1 MMPIADL
8 PPMMQERV
16 VCSIA
21 AAARYDIPAAVLLA
35 VAEQEGGKPGQWV
48 RNSNGTYDV
57 GAMQFN
63 THYLRD
69 LAKYGITADHVAASG
84 CYAYNLAA
92 WRLRMHIRKD
102 EGDLWTRAA
111 NYHSRTPYYNAIYRA
126 AIERRGA
133 KWATWLQARFPA
145 PATSTTSKGASTQA
159 APDQG
164 ARFRIAAEP
173 SQGGRSPLG
182 GQRMTDAQ
190 SAAGVSVGVV
200 TSPSPALLATSGIQP
215 SAQPA
220 TITTPTP
227 AAWPPTEQQG
237 WAGVS
242 VGAVSSYVP
251 RTISVSP

>member
-21 AAARYDIPAAVLLA
+21 AAARYDIPAHVLLA

-102 EGDLWTRAA
+102 EGDLWTKVA

-145 PATSTTSKGASTQA
+145 PATSTTGKGASTQA

-164 ARFRIAAEP
+164 ARFRVAA
-173 SQGGRSPLG
+173 S
-182 GQRMTDAQ
+182 
-190 SAAGVSVGVV
+190 SAPVGVKVV
-200 TSPSPALLATSGIQP
+200 TSPSPALPVVATHSIQP
-215 SAQPA
+215 AATPVQAPQIAQTASVSA
-220 TITTPTP
+220 
-227 AAWPPTEQQG
+227 PP
-237 WAGVS
+237 
-242 VGAVSSYVP
+242 YVP
-251 RTISVSP
+251 RAVFVSR

>member
-21 AAARYDIPAAVLLA
+21 AAARYDIPAHVLLA

-69 LAKYGITADHVAASG
+69 LAKYGITADHVAARG

-102 EGDLWTRAA
+102 EGDLWTKVA
-111 NYHSRTPYYNAIYRA
+111 NYHSRTPYYNSIYRA

-133 KWATWLQARFPA
+133 KWATWLQTRFPA
-145 PATSTTSKGASTQA
+145 PATSTTGKGASTQA

-164 ARFRIAAEP
+164 ARFHIAASSTPAPAAEP

-182 GQRMTDAQ
+182 GQRMTDAH

-200 TSPSPALLATSGIQP
+200 TSPTPALPVVATHSIQP
-215 SAQPA
+215 AA
-220 TITTPTP
+220 TP
-227 AAWPPTEQQG
+227 AQAPQTVAQTTS
-237 WAGVS
+237 VS
-242 VGAVSSYVP
+242 VPYVP
-251 RTISVSP
+251 RAVFISR

>member
-21 AAARYDIPAAVLLA
+21 AAARYDIPAHVLLA

-48 RNSNGTYDV
+48 RNSNGTWDV

-63 THYLRD
+63 TAYLRE
-69 LAKYGITADHVAASG
+69 LAQYGITAEHVAASG

-102 EGDLWTRAA
+102 EGDLWTKVA

-145 PATSTTSKGASTQA
+145 PAANTAGKEAPAQA

-164 ARFRIAAEP
+164 AHFRIAAVATQP
-173 SQGGRSPLG
+173 VPTPAAGQPQGGRSPLG
-182 GQRMTDAQ
+182 GQRVTDAQ
-190 SAAGVSVGVV
+190 SAAGTNVGAV
-200 TSPSPALLATSGIQP
+200 PS
-215 SAQPA
+215 
-220 TITTPTP
+220 
-227 AAWPPTEQQG
+227 AAWPPTDQQG
-237 WAGVS
+237 WAGAR

-251 RTISVSP
+251 RTISVSQ

>member
-48 RNSNGTYDV
+48 RNTNGTYDV

-63 THYLRD
+63 TAYLRE
-69 LAKYGITADHVAASG
+69 LAQYGITAEHVAARG

-102 EGDLWTRAA
+102 EGDLWTKVA

-145 PATSTTSKGASTQA
+145 PATSTTGKGASTQA

-164 ARFRIAAEP
+164 ARFRVAA
-173 SQGGRSPLG
+173 S
-182 GQRMTDAQ
+182 
-190 SAAGVSVGVV
+190 SAPANMGVV

-251 RTISVSP
+251 RTISVSQ

>member
-48 RNSNGTYDV
+48 RNTNGTYDV

-63 THYLRD
+63 TAYLRE
-69 LAKYGITADHVAASG
+69 LAQYGITAEHVAARG

-102 EGDLWTRAA
+102 EGDLWTKVA

-145 PATSTTSKGASTQA
+145 PATSTTSKGASA
-159 APDQG
+159 PPDQG
-164 ARFRIAAEP
+164 ARFRVAA
-173 SQGGRSPLG
+173 S
-182 GQRMTDAQ
+182 
-190 SAAGVSVGVV
+190 SAPANMGVV

-251 RTISVSP
+251 RTISVSQ